1 MRKHLS
7 HLVQKV
13 GRLKFSKKDDS
24 GLLKKFTDKFKTS
37 LGPEGEALIAE
48 DNAEIRETWQRLRE
62 AEKQQNEP
70 EGISTQREK
79 AAQEVQDLRTRLE
92 RVQAQINALQ
102 DRAGSNLEIKPEL
115 QTSATEKELSNRP

>member
-1 MRKHLS
+1 M
-7 HLVQKV
+7 
-13 GRLKFSKKDDS
+13 
-24 GLLKKFTDKFKTS
+24 
-37 LGPEGEALIAE
+37 IAE

-70 EGISTQREK
+70 EGLSAQRGK

-92 RVQAQINALQ
+92 RVQAQINAHQ

-115 QTSATEKELSNRP
+115 QTSTAEKELSNRP